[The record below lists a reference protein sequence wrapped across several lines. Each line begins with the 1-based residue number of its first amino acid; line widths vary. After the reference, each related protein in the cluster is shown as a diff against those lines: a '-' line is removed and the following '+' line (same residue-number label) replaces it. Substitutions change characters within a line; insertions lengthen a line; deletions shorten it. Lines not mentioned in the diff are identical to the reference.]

1 MSDLSP
7 IRSFFDNVQ
16 NADDLVTLQ
25 QTLVGRHIKDV
36 IDDCDQFI
44 SEGDYKSIILIRQ
57 QTLDWLSLAQMTIQ
71 IWLMRSGQEIKMKK
85 NAESYKLFNAKVCDM
100 FKEKIDCA
108 VSRKCSTA
116 ISD

>member
-1 MSDLSP
+1 MNNLSP

-36 IDDCDQFI
+36 IDDCDQFVGD
-44 SEGDYKSIILIRQ
+44 GDYKSIILIRE

-71 IWLMRSGQEIKMKK
+71 IWLMRSGQEVKMNK
-85 NAESYKLFNAKVCDM
+85 NAESYKLFNEKVRDM

-108 VSRKCSTA
+108 VSRQCGSV
-116 ISD
+116 IYE